1 MSDRVT
7 GNILLCN
14 RLHTYRR
21 HNSRLNAE
29 LLESLTKSKRIHN
42 RCKHTHVIGSCA
54 VHCAAASSAP
64 EVSASDNETNL
75 NPHIGN
81 LFNVCTNIGHH
92 VKINSVTLLAG
103 KNLTAELQQN
113 SFIHLNTPTALIYR
127 IYFTLKR
134 RLCKV
139 KNHIFHEKFKN
150 IFYKNK
156 NGSFSRPVELLF
168 N

>member
-1 MSDRVT
+1 MAGAGTLLDLITAKAIQKRTVSA
-7 GNILLCN
+7 GNIVWITAGLLLSLVISYAVIFRCSWN
-14 RLHTYRR
+14 MDYLGTPKDQIFLTSFTEDINKDREAGIVDKDHTT
-21 HNSRLNAE
+21 
-29 LLESLTKSKRIHN
+29 LL
-42 RCKHTHVIGSCA
+42 
-54 VHCAAASSAP
+54 
-64 EVSASDNETNL
+64 
-75 NPHIGN
+75 
-81 LFNVCTNIGHH
+81 NIGCLD
-92 VKINSVTLLAG
+92 SGLYTTTG
-103 KNLTAELQQN
+103 
-113 SFIHLNTPTALIYR
+113 IYR